1 MKKGISP
8 ATIAIV
14 AVLLGA
20 LGLAS
25 SKVTPPPPGPPEPPK
40 PPEAATAN
48 PAPHDDGDEEGHRPP
63 GKPRMPTPPV
73 KTAATGRTPTV
84 KAAASKT
91 PPKEEFNPNSIDVD
105 TTYWKTY
112 QDGQKGITAMDAR
125 MKKAMAK
132 QEAERKALAA
142 KPKPVEEKGAGFAPK

>member
-8 ATIAIV
+8 ATIVIV
-14 AVLLGA
+14 AILLGA

-40 PPEAATAN
+40 PPEAATAT
-48 PAPHDDGDEEGHRPP
+48 PAAHDDEENSRHRPS
-63 GKPRMPTPPV
+63 GKPSLPTPTV
-73 KTAATGRTPTV
+73 KTAATGKTPV
-84 KAAASKT
+84 SKS

-125 MKKAMAK
+125 MKKATAK
-132 QEAERKALAA
+132 QEAARKAQEAQP
-142 KPKPVEEKGAGFAPK
+142 KPKPVAVKAAAPAPQ